1 MPDSESVKNINVPNS
16 PLWKLIH
23 LRRLD
28 SNGSG
33 LFYWRPTR
41 FFTAFQCCCI
51 LLVLVLPIPALRLNL
66 PPPVY
71 AGVVCLIALLLFL
84 VLPYAREFLLPDS
97 LDLNRKLVT
106 VRGKAIP
113 FAEISGIQI
122 LRSGTPCRF
131 RCGGMK
137 AYCELNIRLRDG
149 GRIFLCNC
157 HPSREKELE
166 KEAEIL
172 RNLLGVPCSFSFY

>member
-1 MPDSESVKNINVPNS
+1 MPDSESVKNIDVPNS

-51 LLVLVLPIPALRLNL
+51 LLVLVLPIQALRLNL

-71 AGVVCLIALLLFL
+71 AQSIPEPWLALTDYQKLAPVFAAYRDWL
-84 VLPYAREFLLPDS
+84 VRFARTFGF
-97 LDLNRKLVT
+97 RT
-106 VRGKAIP
+106 VDFSVKAQ
-113 FAEISGIQI
+113 F
-122 LRSGTPCRF
+122 
-131 RCGGMK
+131 
-137 AYCELNIRLRDG
+137 
-149 GRIFLCNC
+149 
-157 HPSREKELE
+157 
-166 KEAEIL
+166 
-172 RNLLGVPCSFSFY
+172 